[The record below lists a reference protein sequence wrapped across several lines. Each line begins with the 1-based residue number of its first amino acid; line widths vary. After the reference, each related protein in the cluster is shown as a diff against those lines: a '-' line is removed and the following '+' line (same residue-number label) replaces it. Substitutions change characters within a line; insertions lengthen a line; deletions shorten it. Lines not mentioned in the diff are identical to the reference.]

1 MKPITKTIIDEY
13 KEKMAKIEP
22 VEFVSY
28 MKDSLVKKNSKLLG
42 LMEYLRLRFPLSIE
56 SLSVMC
62 TIIRYAMVKQKSN
75 NELRYMVFQERT
87 EELIISDDIIHYIYC
102 QINKNYEEFISK
114 RMKEVSDNGD
124 DEFMSFVMKISEL
137 EMDYISRMTTEF
149 VPSFETR
156 IIAYIPMLCVY
167 DLYTDFIEKGN
178 LYLKLMNYENKHN
191 TF

>member
-1 MKPITKTIIDEY
+1 MKPITKSIIDEY
-13 KEKMAKIEP
+13 KEKIVNIEP

-28 MKDSLVKKNSKLLG
+28 MKDSLVKKNSKFLG

-62 TIIRYAMVKQKSN
+62 TIVRYAMVRQRNN
-75 NELRYMVFQERT
+75 NEIRYMAFQERS

-102 QINKNYEEFISK
+102 QIYKNYEQFIPK
-114 RMKEVSDNGD
+114 RMREVSDNGD

-137 EMDYISRMTTEF
+137 EMDYILRMTTCF

-167 DLYTDFIEKGN
+167 DLYKDFIEKDFTI
-178 LYLKLMNYENKHN
+178 YMDRIKDR
-191 TF
+191 